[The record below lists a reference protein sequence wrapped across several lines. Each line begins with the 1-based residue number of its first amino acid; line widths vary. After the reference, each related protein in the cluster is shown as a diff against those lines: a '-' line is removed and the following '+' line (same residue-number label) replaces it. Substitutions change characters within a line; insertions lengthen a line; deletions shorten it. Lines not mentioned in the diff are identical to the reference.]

1 MPTTR
6 RQLMQASTAGT
17 GLLVAGLARPSLAV
31 SSPVRIGWL
40 AAFTGASSSPGI
52 AMTRGITFGIAEINA
67 AGGVAGRQLELLTRD
82 TQSDPTK
89 AVNAATELTRGE
101 KVHAIYGPS
110 VSGEALACTPVIA
123 HARIPQ
129 LDPCWVDTVIDP
141 EKYPMAFRIGP
152 SNQQVGAAA
161 NRFVLD
167 VLKVKDVAV
176 ISDTTGYGIS
186 SVEAYVPMLKAA
198 GANVVFQRGIDAH
211 QPDLSPEMM
220 RMRSAGAKA
229 IMPWSVNAAFL
240 SRILNKRAE
249 MNWDVP
255 VAGQTTLGS
264 GQTKALL
271 DRPEN
276 WEKVYQNNFRSN
288 CYDDSGALPARTA
301 EFLKRLRA
309 AKIDS
314 SDTLLWWIA
323 CGYDAASLVAAAV
336 KNVGDAPE
344 QIAGYWNTVKEFPGV
359 FGDYTWTAQQHNGYP
374 DDGVVMSQA
383 NSFRDGT
390 FKLAAGY
397 V

>member
-17 GLLVAGLARPSLAV
+17 GLLAAGLARPSLAV
-31 SSPVRIGWL
+31 SNPVRIGWL
-40 AAFTGASSSPGI
+40 PALTGASSSTGI
-52 AMTRGITFGIAEINA
+52 AMTRGITFGVSEINA
-67 AGGVAGRQLELLTRD
+67 AGGVNGRQLELLARD

-101 KVHAIYGPS
+101 KVHAIYGPGN
-110 VSGEALACTPVIA
+110 SGEALACTPVIA
-123 HARIPQ
+123 HARTPQ

-161 NRFVLD
+161 NRYVLD

-176 ISDTTGYGIS
+176 IGDTTGYGTS
-186 SVEAYVPMLKAA
+186 SVEAYVPMLKTA
-198 GANVVFQRGIDAH
+198 GANVVYQRVIDAN
-211 QPDLSPEMM
+211 QPDLSAEMM
-220 RMRSAGAKA
+220 RMRNAGAKV

-240 SRILNKRAE
+240 SRILNKRAQ
-249 MNWDVP
+249 MDWDVP
-255 VAGQTTLGS
+255 VVGQTTLGS

-288 CYDDSGALPARTA
+288 CYDESGALPARTA
-301 EFLKRLRA
+301 EFLNRLRA

-323 CGYDAASLVAAAV
+323 CGYDAALLVAAAV
-336 KNVGDAPE
+336 KNAGDAPE
-344 QIAGYWNTVKEFPGV
+344 QIAGYWNTVKAFPGV
-359 FGDYTWTAQQHNGYP
+359 FGDHTWTAQQHNGYP

-383 NSFRDGT
+383 NSFRNGT